1 MEGMDPS
8 TQPHPT
14 RFIMAITANSRYM
27 FEILSS
33 DELAAHP
40 KSGLKTVVVS
50 GTCTNADGV
59 SFDFI
64 ATNNLDQRYPER
76 FKVNWNGKAARMPKV
91 VGFGI
96 ADDVRT
102 GRKVTEELY
111 FTRGARIAIARK
123 CKELFPLWKQAS

>member
-1 MEGMDPS
+1 MA
-8 TQPHPT
+8 
-14 RFIMAITANSRYM
+14 AITANSRYM

-40 KSGLKTVVVS
+40 KSGLKTIVVS
-50 GTCTNADGV
+50 GTCTNADGI

-76 FKVNWNGKAARMPKV
+76 FKVNWNGKAARMPKA

-123 CKELFPLWKQAS
+123 CKELFPLWKQVS